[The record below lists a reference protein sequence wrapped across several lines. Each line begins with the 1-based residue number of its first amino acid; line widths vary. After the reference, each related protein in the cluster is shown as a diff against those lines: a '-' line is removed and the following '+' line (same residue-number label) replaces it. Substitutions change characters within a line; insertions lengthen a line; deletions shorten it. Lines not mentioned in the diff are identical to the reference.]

1 MKDHVST
8 LATCDDACMAG
19 IVRLDT
25 ASRRAAQSARRAQ
38 TGHDAERAKKA
49 RLAAMRVAD
58 GFWRSPAGQAVK
70 AYQRG
75 DEFFQVQL
83 PHSAVRYDALPTAGL
98 GSAADAGFT
107 KSDVLGQIEEI
118 GWHLVQA
125 AWMYV
130 VTSPVPGTPAPPRPD
145 NAGEV
150 LGIYLFRRDQPD
162 HRPVAD

>member
-1 MKDHVST
+1 M
-8 LATCDDACMAG
+8 
-19 IVRLDT
+19 
-25 ASRRAAQSARRAQ
+25 
-38 TGHDAERAKKA
+38 
-49 RLAAMRVAD
+49 
-58 GFWRSPAGQAVK
+58 K

-83 PHSAVRYDALPTAGL
+83 PHSAVRFNPLGATPGL

-130 VTSPVPGTPAPPRPD
+130 TPAAPAAGSPGPPPD
-145 NAGEV
+145 GAGEV
-150 LGIYLFRRDQPD
+150 LGIYLFRRDEPH